1 MTAGADVV
9 PSPAS
14 PLSSQWPVASSGGR
28 GTSCVSVA
36 RGGEAEPL
44 LDRVIHDELHPD
56 DADDMHEPRLIDR
69 YIEMGIDRW
78 E

>member
-1 MTAGADVV
+1 M
-9 PSPAS
+9 
-14 PLSSQWPVASSGGR
+14 
-28 GTSCVSVA
+28 SVA

-69 YIEMGIDRW
+69 HIEIEMEMEISEMDIEIDR
-78 E
+78 ERDRAPAGRRKVRPRRAS